1 MNDTKSAKQILD
13 VIPRTMRII
22 RTELRALAKSEL
34 TVPQF
39 RILAHLT
46 EGPLNNGQLADIQGV
61 SVAAMSRMVDGLVR
75 RELLTRTV
83 GANDR
88 RQTLLAL
95 TPSGR
100 ETMDRITKAVQKSLA
115 ERISK
120 LSTKPKKDLASGLDA
135 LEEVFS

>member
-1 MNDTKSAKQILD
+1 MNDTESARQILD

-46 EGPLNNGQLADIQGV
+46 EGSLNNGQLADIQGV
-61 SVAAMSRMVDGLVR
+61 SVAAMSRMVEGLVR
-75 RELLTRTV
+75 RELLDRSV
-83 GANDR
+83 GLTDR
-88 RQTLLAL
+88 RQTVLAL
-95 TPSGR
+95 TPKGR

-135 LEEVFS
+135 LEEVFT